1 MMWILIC
8 SLLRITIKMANLNYI
23 PENFI
28 LSSAESVRKKVID
41 RVNEYEDLNG
51 VDLSKTTFFAY
62 MVDVLSMLSSDNTNA
77 LSLAKRESYLI
88 TAAQPSS
95 VYNWASYLSYTTS
108 LAHPCEVSALITIP
122 LNFSSTVSFDIPQ
135 HTQFKAND
143 VIYTNPDEYY
153 HFVYD
158 YATKSLTG
166 DAIDVSNSGNS
177 RKLNIKYD
185 SNNAYFVVTLK
196 QSIEIEETQF
206 IPYDLAIYQPYSF
219 TIAYKD
225 KISDIRVFIRDNDV
239 SDEEEWE
246 RADNYFNMGLSEKKY
261 YFKYDSDNTIRIMF
275 GNDIFG
281 KQPERGATVRVVL
294 TSTKAEQGAIIQGS
308 LTKMDKLFYT
318 DVNGVTKQ
326 ISASVVNVL
335 PSTEGIVAETLSD
348 IRRNAIAR
356 FHARNRIVTATDYD
370 ELNQIIDEPLPYSY
384 SKCVL
389 KRSDI
394 KANEMTLFVVIPST
408 TVDLYPQSTDSLQN
422 DETKIVQTIPV
433 PTDSIVAELPEGT
446 DSFEPYSEFPY
457 NDLTFVCPLGFIR
470 ESNTFGYYYYLLKSV
485 SITPTGTMED
495 IYAYPITFP
504 ELSLSRLEDNS
515 IAFMLEYE
523 DITETVDVESLH
535 ATLTLQFTEKTKGPY
550 ECVIIPDNKVIFN
563 NVPFVDI
570 EEGKCAMQYIIY
582 DNANHEIGTVKANYM
597 IKQSL
602 KRQVYSTVNKM
613 DDGRFK
619 VFDVPCIEKSFI
631 DKMTSTEFENFE
643 RDIINRLMTN
653 TALANYQMMNIS
665 SSIKFARTCGYSTN
679 YDYNEATKA
688 PVIAITNVPPADP
701 QVGDRYIVGNEPEGE
716 WTGRKGCIATYAET
730 VGWYFLDCAPGDII
744 FVTSE
749 DKKYTFSGNAQTWI
763 NQKIEIPFKVNVYVY
778 VNSKLTSDTDA
789 SIGEKV
795 KQQILYTLA
804 ASAGLQTDQHR
815 SVLYQSIQGLGDYID
830 HCEIDIPEYDINYS
844 FDIEDFT
851 KEQLKLY
858 VPEFIFTTYD
868 SISVKVIR
876 AS

>member
-1 MMWILIC
+1 
-8 SLLRITIKMANLNYI
+8 MANLNYI

-108 LAHPCEVSALITIP
+108 LAHPCEVNALITIP
-122 LNFSSTVSFDIPQ
+122 LAFRDSVSFNIPL

-143 VIYTNPDEYY
+143 VIYTNPDELYKFEY
-153 HFVYD
+153 NYT
-158 YATKSLTG
+158 TKTLKG
-166 DAIDVSNSGNS
+166 WAIPDDNTADS
-177 RKLNIKYD
+177 RELNIKYD
-185 SNNAYFVVTLK
+185 SNNAYFVTTLK
-196 QSIEIEETQF
+196 QSIEIEETQY

-219 TIAYKD
+219 TIGYKD
-225 KISDIRVFIRDNDV
+225 KISDIHVYIKDNAV

-281 KQPERGATVRVVL
+281 KQPTRGATVRVVL
-294 TSTKAEQGAIIQGS
+294 TSTKAEQGAIIQGA

-318 DVNGVTKQ
+318 DANGVTKQ
-326 ISASVVNVL
+326 ISASVINVF

-348 IRRNAIAR
+348 IRHNAIAR

-370 ELNQIIDEPLPYSY
+370 ELNQIIDEPLPYTY

-394 KANEMTLFVVIPST
+394 KANEMTLFVVIPKT

-433 PTDSIVAELPEGT
+433 PTDSIVAELPQGT
-446 DSFEPYSEFPY
+446 DSFEPYTEFQY
-457 NDLTFVCPLGFIR
+457 NDVSFVCPLGFIR

-485 SITPTGTMED
+485 SLTPTGEIKD
-495 IYAYPITFP
+495 LAQYPLTFP
-504 ELSLSRLEDNS
+504 ELGLSRLEDNS

-523 DITETVDVESLH
+523 DVTGTVDMDSLKV
-535 ATLTLQFTEKTKGPY
+535 TLTLQFSEKTRGPY
-550 ECVIIPDNKVIFN
+550 ESVIITDNKVIYN
-563 NVPFVDI
+563 NIPFVDI
-570 EEGKCAMQYIIY
+570 EEGKCNMQFTIY
-582 DNANHEIGTVKANYM
+582 DNSNRIIGTVKAVYM

-613 DDGRFK
+613 DDGHFK
-619 VFDVPCIEKSFI
+619 VFDVPCIAKEYMDSL
-631 DKMTSTEFENFE
+631 SATEFENFE

-679 YDYNEATKA
+679 YEYNETTKSS
-688 PVIAITNVPPADP
+688 VIAITNDPPANP
-701 QVGDRYIVGNEPEGE
+701 NIGDRYIVGSNPTGE
-716 WTGRKGCIATYAET
+716 WTGNGGTIATYAET
-730 VGWYFLDCAPGDII
+730 VGWYFLECAPGDII
-744 FVTSE
+744 HVDSE
-749 DKKYTFSGNAQTWI
+749 DKNYTFSGNAQTWI
-763 NQKIEIPFKVNVYVY
+763 NQKITIPFKVNAYVY

-804 ASAGLQTDQHR
+804 SSAGLQSDQHR
-815 SVLYQSIQGLGDYID
+815 SALYQAIQGLGNYID
-830 HCEIDIPEYDINYS
+830 HCEIDIPEYDIIYS
-844 FDIEDFT
+844 FDIENFT
-851 KEQLKLY
+851 KDQLKLY
-858 VPEFIFTTYD
+858 VPEFIFTTYEN
-868 SISVKVIR
+868 ISVKVIR
-876 AS
+876 AA